1 MQNEDREL
9 ISYGRRLRK
18 IQNKIEQ
25 LNENL
30 GNLSGQQADVKAQI
44 FNKEEE
50 IKKFNRIKQMSKN
63 ITIISS
69 ILSLTSSAIS
79 GGLSLANYSQE
90 GGFLSLAGSA
100 TSGLFALVGSIV
112 DNYFSNKEMDA
123 QKSKLEL
130 EKKLET
136 RLEEK
141 FYRDRRSLRES
152 WIELVDIYED
162 LYLLSHISMNFP
174 VEVNEALSNF
184 VEALSE
190 VSKVKKNE
198 KTSNIYS
205 TNISTVSPAP
215 NINVN
220 YCSPASPADNINVN
234 YCSPAAN
241 INVNYCSPAANIN
254 VSPAA
259 NINVKDNTDNIIKDE
274 ELLVKWKENGN
285 NIAEKIKELVEKI
298 GDYRQKLINRLK
310 PQHQNPPLRTQPYKY
325 PPLQAQPNQYPPFP
339 PFPLPQHY
347 L

>member
-1 MQNEDREL
+1 MVNMQNEDREL

-18 IQNKIEQ
+18 IQSKIEQ

-205 TNISTVSPAP
+205 TNIPTCSAPLVSTVSPVP

-220 YCSPASPADNINVN
+220 YCSPADNINVN
-234 YCSPAAN
+234 YC
-241 INVNYCSPAANIN
+241 
-254 VSPAA
+254 SPAA

-274 ELLVKWKENGN
+274 ELLEKWKENGN
-285 NIAEKIKELVEKI
+285 NIAEKI

>member
-1 MQNEDREL
+1 
-9 ISYGRRLRK
+9 
-18 IQNKIEQ
+18 
-25 LNENL
+25 
-30 GNLSGQQADVKAQI
+30 
-44 FNKEEE
+44 
-50 IKKFNRIKQMSKN
+50 MSFFVLLPF
-63 ITIISS
+63 SS

-79 GGLSLANYSQE
+79 GGLSLADHSQE

-100 TSGLFALVGSIV
+100 TSGLFALVSSIV

-141 FYRDRRSLRES
+141 FNRDRRSLRES

-205 TNISTVSPAP
+205 TNIPTCLAPPVSTVSPAP

-220 YCSPASPADNINVN
+220 YCSPAA
-234 YCSPAAN
+234 SPAAN

-254 VSPAA
+254 VNYSPAA

-310 PQHQNPPLRTQPYKY
+310 PQHQNPPLRTQPHKY